1 MSDRDVR
8 DIAEMLASVADSLG
22 TLPAIASSLDAIGQ
36 TLESLDNHIAELIDV
51 DKMLP

>member
-8 DIAEMLASVADSLG
+8 EMAESLTALVDSFG
-22 TLPAIASSLDAIGQ
+22 ALPAIARSLDEIGQ
-36 TLESLDNHIAELIDV
+36 TLISLDNHIAELIDV